1 MLPVIWSSK
10 AEKDLTKIIEYVGE
24 RNPYAAERLANAIYT
39 STAPLAE
46 HPYLF
51 RMSQRLEGC
60 RELFVSRNY
69 AVLYR
74 VEIDCVR
81 VMRVVHAMRVH
92 I

>member
-1 MLPVIWSSK
+1 VAM
-10 AEKDLTKIIEYVGE
+10 VGA
-24 RNPYAAERLANAIYT
+24 RNPHAAERLANAIYT

-46 HPYLF
+46 HPYLS
-51 RMSQRLEGC
+51 RMSRSLEGC

-81 VMRVVHAMRVH
+81 VMRVVHTMRVH
-92 I
+92 L

>member
-1 MLPVIWSSK
+1 MLPVVWSSK
-10 AEKDLTKIIEYVGE
+10 AEKDLTNIIKYVGE

-39 STAPLAE
+39 STAPFAE

-81 VMRVVHAMRVH
+81 VMRVVHAMHVH